1 MLYNI
6 NFEGVNL
13 LMLLKSTA
21 KFDIMEFFFIVLMIL
36 SVLTPGLSSTII
48 TFNVLQYGAVG
59 NGQTND
65 SPAFLKAWK
74 AACQSKSHIARLI
87 IPAKRTFLLKPTTF
101 SGPCK
106 SNYTYIQLSGNIV
119 APKTKSEY
127 SGFHTNTW
135 LGFSF
140 VNGLAI
146 SGKGTID
153 GRGSAWWQ
161 QPCVGNP
168 LPGATCRPPTAV
180 TFNRCNRL
188 QLKGY
193 TSINPAR
200 SHVTLTSCNKGII
213 SNIRLIA
220 PGTSPNTDGIDI
232 SGSTGIQV
240 LNSFIATGDDCIA
253 ISAGSS
259 KIKITGITCGPGHG
273 ISIGSLG
280 TRGDTDIVE
289 DVHVENC
296 SLTETLT
303 GVRIKTWQGG
313 AGYARRITFE
323 NIRFVRANSPII
335 IDQFYCPHRSDC
347 QNQTRAIKISDVTY
361 KGIVGTSLTDKAINL
376 SCDQNVGCS
385 NIVLDHVYIT
395 PAVPGQK
402 VFSYCHNAHGIAT
415 HTKPSVKCLLK

>member
-1 MLYNI
+1 MQ
-6 NFEGVNL
+6 
-13 LMLLKSTA
+13 
-21 KFDIMEFFFIVLMIL
+21 EFLFTVLIIL
-36 SVLTPGLSSTII
+36 SVLAPGLSSTTT
-48 TFNVLQYGAVG
+48 TFNVLKYGAVG
-59 NGQTND
+59 DGQTND

-74 AACQSKSHIARLI
+74 DVCQSKSHISQLI
-87 IPAKRTFLLKPTTF
+87 IPAKRTFMLKPTTF

-119 APKTKSEY
+119 APKTKPEY

-140 VNGLAI
+140 IDGLII
-146 SGKGTID
+146 SGKGSID
-153 GRGSAWWQ
+153 GRGSIWWQ
-161 QPCVGNP
+161 QPCLGNSQP
-168 LPGATCRPPTAV
+168 AV

-200 SHVTLTSCNKGII
+200 SHMTLTSCQKGTL
-213 SNIRLIA
+213 SFLRLVA
-220 PGTSPNTDGIDI
+220 PGNSPNTDGIDI
-232 SGSTGIQV
+232 SGSKDIKV

-259 KIKITGITCGPGHG
+259 KIRITGITCGPGHG

-280 TRGDTDIVE
+280 TRGETDIVE

-296 SLTETLT
+296 TLTETLT

-313 AGYARRITFE
+313 AGFARRISFE
-323 NIRFVRANSPII
+323 KIKFVRANNPII

-347 QNQTRAIKISDVTY
+347 QNKTASIKVSDITY

-376 SCDQNVGCS
+376 SCDENVGCS

-395 PAVPGQK
+395 SAIPGQK
-402 VFSYCHNAHGIAT
+402 VFSFCHNAHGTAT

>member
-1 MLYNI
+1 
-6 NFEGVNL
+6 
-13 LMLLKSTA
+13 MLLKSTA
-21 KFDIMEFFFIVLMIL
+21 KFDIMEFFFTVLIIL
-36 SVLTPGLSSTII
+36 SVITPGLSST
-48 TFNVLQYGAVG
+48 TTSFNVLQYGAVG

-74 AACQSKSHIARLI
+74 AACQSNSHISRLI

-106 SNYTYIQLSGNIV
+106 SNYTYIQLSGNII

-200 SHVTLTSCNKGII
+200 SHMTLTSCKK
-213 SNIRLIA
+213 
-220 PGTSPNTDGIDI
+220 
-232 SGSTGIQV
+232 
-240 LNSFIATGDDCIA
+240 GDDCIA

-280 TRGDTDIVE
+280 TRGETDIVE

-296 SLTETLT
+296 TLTETLT

-323 NIRFVRANSPII
+323 KIRFVRANNPII

-395 PAVPGQK
+395 PSVPGQK

>member
-1 MLYNI
+1 MQNV
-6 NFEGVNL
+6 NFVQ
-13 LMLLKSTA
+13 
-21 KFDIMEFFFIVLMIL
+21 EFFFIVLMIL

-168 LPGATCRPPTAV
+168 QPGATCRPPTAV

-296 SLTETLT
+296 TLTETLT

>member
-1 MLYNI
+1 
-6 NFEGVNL
+6 
-13 LMLLKSTA
+13 
-21 KFDIMEFFFIVLMIL
+21 MEFLFTVLIIL
-36 SVLTPGLSSTII
+36 SVLAPGFSSTTT
-48 TFNVLQYGAVG
+48 TFNVLKYGAVG
-59 NGQTND
+59 DGQTND

-74 AACQSKSHIARLI
+74 DVCQSKSHISQLI
-87 IPAKRTFLLKPTTF
+87 IPAKRTFMLKPTTF
-101 SGPCK
+101 TGPCK

-119 APKTKSEY
+119 APKTKPEY

-140 VNGLAI
+140 IDGLII
-146 SGKGTID
+146 SGKGSID
-153 GRGSAWWQ
+153 GRGSIWWQ
-161 QPCVGNP
+161 QPCLGNP
-168 LPGATCRPPTAV
+168 QPGRTCRPPTAV

-200 SHVTLTSCNKGII
+200 SHMTLTSCQKGTL
-213 SNIRLIA
+213 SFLHLVA
-220 PGTSPNTDGIDI
+220 PGNSPNTDGIDI
-232 SGSTGIQV
+232 SGSKHIKV

-259 KIKITGITCGPGHG
+259 NITIFGITCGPGHG

-280 TRGDTDIVE
+280 TRGETDIVE

-296 SLTETLT
+296 TLTETLT

-313 AGYARRITFE
+313 AGFARRISFE
-323 NIRFVRANSPII
+323 KITFVRANNPII
-335 IDQFYCPHRSDC
+335 IDQFYCPHRTDCKNKTASIKVSD
-347 QNQTRAIKISDVTY
+347 ITY

-376 SCDQNVGCS
+376 SCDENVGCS
-385 NIVLDHVYIT
+385 NIVLDHIYIT
-395 PAVPGQK
+395 SAVPGQK
-402 VFSYCHNAHGIAT
+402 VFSFCHNAHGTAT